1 LGPESSRISE
11 FEESKMKAAL
21 YARVSSEDQAREE
34 KVSLDTQIG
43 DIEAYCKAKGYEL
56 VKRYVDV
63 QSGSD
68 TMKNRPQFEKMLA
81 DAEKGLFNVI
91 VAWQPDRLF
100 RSMYPAA
107 RLKRTLDQTSI
118 EIEAVKQPLDK
129 KLLGIWAWV
138 AEMEIENFKER
149 SMMGKRGIARK
160 GLVVTRQAPYGYY
173 VDKDRHPQILE
184 EEAYVVRRI
193 FREYAIENKPVQSI
207 ADDLNTESVLTR
219 TDAQFGWS
227 AVYIHRILKD
237 EVYIGRGTYGRH
249 RHTYGRRTKQ
259 PEENQIVVPFPPLI
273 DKGTFQ
279 IAQERKAHTINRRR
293 RHYQVLYLLRDIA
306 YCKECG
312 HKLIPRTTWHHKTV
326 RKSGKVYEYYYDP
339 PLRYYTCFGMHRY
352 PHHFYCREP
361 GAIKAQEVEDLVW
374 NKLVEVVEN
383 PALIAQGIQSCQ
395 EQKAGGGLIRE
406 LESAK
411 RQASEL
417 GLKKH
422 KAIDL
427 QIRGLITEKDLAI
440 QLKFINERLEFF
452 EAEVARLS
460 EEVAKIQQSQ
470 MNFTN
475 LEQVS
480 AQIKARLN
488 GITEEDRAELV
499 RLLIHRVWADG
510 KGNIIIEFA
519 VPQSVPEGIPSLCN
533 ADMEPRDGDNMRCP
547 RL

>member
-1 LGPESSRISE
+1 
-11 FEESKMKAAL
+11 MKAAL
-21 YARVSSEDQAREE
+21 YARVSTEDQAREE
-34 KVSLDTQIG
+34 KVSLDTQIS
-43 DIEAYCKAKGYEL
+43 DIEGYCKAKGYEL
-56 VKRYVDV
+56 VNRYVDV

-68 TMKNRPQFEKMLA
+68 AMKNRPDFDKMLA
-81 DAEKGLFNVI
+81 DGEKGLFNVI

-107 RLKRTLDQTSI
+107 RLKRLIDQTSI

-149 SMMGKRGIARK
+149 SMMGKRGVAHK
-160 GLVVTRQAPYGYY
+160 GLVVTRQAPYGYS
-173 VDKDRHPQILE
+173 VDEDRHPQILE

-193 FREYAIENKPVQSI
+193 FRQYAIENKPVQSI
-207 ADDLNTESVLTR
+207 ADDLNNERVPTR
-219 TDAQFGWS
+219 TDARFGWS
-227 AVYIHRILKD
+227 AAYIHRMLKD

-249 RHTYGRRTKQ
+249 RHTYNRRTKQ
-259 PEENQIVVPFPPLI
+259 PEENQIVIPFPPVI

-279 IAQERKAHTINRRR
+279 LAQERKAHTTNTRR
-293 RHYQVLYLLRDIA
+293 RHYHVLYLLRDIA

-326 RKSGKVYEYYYDP
+326 RKSGKVYEYHYDP

-361 GAIKAQEVEDLVW
+361 GAIKAQELEDLVW

-383 PALIAQGIQSCQ
+383 PALIAQGIESCQ
-395 EQKAGGGLIRE
+395 EQGTGEGLIRE

-417 GLKKH
+417 GLKRQ

-440 QLKFINERLEFF
+440 QLKFTTERLEFF

-460 EEVAKIQQSQ
+460 EEVSKIQQSQ
-470 MNFTN
+470 VNFTN
-475 LEQVS
+475 LEQFTG
-480 AQIKARLN
+480 QIKARLER
-488 GITEEDRAELV
+488 ITDEDRAELV

-510 KGNIIIEFA
+510 KANVTIEFA
-519 VPQSVPEGIPSLCN
+519 IPQSVPESVPSLCN
-533 ADMEPRDGDNMRCP
+533 GDMEPRDGDNMRCP